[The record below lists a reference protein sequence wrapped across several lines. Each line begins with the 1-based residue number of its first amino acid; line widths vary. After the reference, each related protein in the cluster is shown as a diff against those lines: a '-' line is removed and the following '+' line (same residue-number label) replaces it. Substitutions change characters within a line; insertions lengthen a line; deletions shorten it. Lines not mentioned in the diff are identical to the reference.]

1 MMKRVIGTHDG
12 NEREIALL
20 GKYERLSCSPG
31 DYKTLM
37 LMNSR
42 IDVTSI
48 LPSVRVPAL
57 VLHSRADALV
67 PIAEGRKLA
76 AAIPGAKY
84 IEYGD
89 LLTTGALLERARG

>member
-12 NEREIALL
+12 NEHALL
-20 GKYERLSCSPG
+20 GKHERLSCNPG
-31 DYKTLM
+31 AYKTLM
-37 LMNSR
+37 LMNIR

-67 PIAEGRKLA
+67 PIAEG
-76 AAIPGAKY
+76 
-84 IEYGD
+84 
-89 LLTTGALLERARG
+89 